1 MYKNNIEFIINSTNK
16 DEPMYGILALVSDTL
31 ESMKADI
38 ASQRADEEQK
48 KAFRSAMKDMISGLI
63 KLNGIVEGMGQRVR

>member
-38 ASQRADEEQK
+38 ASQRVDEDQK

>member
-16 DEPMYGILALVSDTL
+16 DEPIYGILALVSDTL
-31 ESMKADI
+31 ESMKADV
-38 ASQRADEEQK
+38 ASQRVDEEQK

-63 KLNGIVEGMGQRVR
+63 KLNGIVEGMGQKVR

>member
-1 MYKNNIEFIINSTNK
+1 
-16 DEPMYGILALVSDTL
+16 MYGILALVSDTL

-38 ASQRADEEQK
+38 SSQRADEEQK

-63 KLNGIVEGMGQRVR
+63 KLNGIVEGMGQKVR

>member
-16 DEPMYGILALVSDTL
+16 DEPMYGIIALVSDTL

-38 ASQRADEEQK
+38 ASQRVDEEQK

-63 KLNGIVEGMGQRVR
+63 KLNGIVEGMGQKVR

>member
-38 ASQRADEEQK
+38 SSQRVDEEQK

>member
-16 DEPMYGILALVSDTL
+16 DEPMYGIIALVSDTL

-38 ASQRADEEQK
+38 ASQRVDEDQK

>member
-16 DEPMYGILALVSDTL
+16 DEPMYGIIALVSDTL

-38 ASQRADEEQK
+38 ASQRVDEEQK

>member
-16 DEPMYGILALVSDTL
+16 DEPMYGIIALVSDTL

-38 ASQRADEEQK
+38 ASQRVDEEQK

-63 KLNGIVEGMGQRVR
+63 KLNGIVEGAGQRVR

>member
-38 ASQRADEEQK
+38 TSQRADEEQK

>member
-38 ASQRADEEQK
+38 TSQRVDEEQK